1 MGKMEIKLSTI
12 RISQELVTL
21 LVLLIHEQRAN
32 NEKIGEFIDLMINAI
47 AIFFL
52 MSTYMIPDQ
61 VSRLEV
67 ILFLQVF

>member
-47 AIFFL
+47 AIFF
-52 MSTYMIPDQ
+52 
-61 VSRLEV
+61 
-67 ILFLQVF
+67 